1 MIILITGGTSGI
13 GENLAQSL
21 SVNNTVII
29 CGTNKNKLLKKR
41 NSNIKSYK
49 CDVSDEKSV
58 IKFSK
63 LINKKN
69 KKIDVLINCAGTYGG
84 IGKFYKLNFKD
95 WKKAIEINFFGTF
108 LICKY
113 FLKFLKKS
121 KVKKIINFSGGGAFY
136 SFPNYS
142 SYATSKA
149 ALVRFTETIADE
161 LKLEGI
167 SVNCIAPGFVAT
179 NIHKKT
185 IKSGPKSAG
194 KVFFSETLN
203 KIKSGGTPLNKI
215 FDCVNFLISKKS
227 KFLTGKTISVNFDPW
242 HEKKFQKNIKKII
255 KTDELT
261 MRRINLK
268 TQF

>member
-1 MIILITGGTSGI
+1 MI
-13 GENLAQSL
+13 
-21 SVNNTVII
+21 
-29 CGTNKNKLLKKR
+29 
-41 NSNIKSYK
+41 
-49 CDVSDEKSV
+49 
-58 IKFSK
+58 
-63 LINKKN
+63 
-69 KKIDVLINCAGTYGG
+69 
-84 IGKFYKLNFKD
+84 
-95 WKKAIEINFFGTF
+95 
-108 LICKY
+108 
-113 FLKFLKKS
+113 KKS

-167 SVNCIAPGFVAT
+167 SVNCIAPGFVST

-194 KVFFSETLN
+194 KVFFSETIN
-203 KIKSGGTPLNKI
+203 KIKNGGTPLNRI
-215 FDCVNFLISKKS
+215 FNCVNFLISEKS
-227 KFLTGKTISVNFDPW
+227 KSLTGKTISVNFDPW

-261 MRRINLK
+261 MRRINL
-268 TQF
+268 TT